1 MKAYESLP
9 DDINRSLMLDGNAV
23 AGTLYEI
30 FSSEMTTSLTEC
42 VNCGRQGEFGSL
54 LAFTQAPGIVLRCQT
69 CEHIVLR
76 IVKAS
81 QAIYLDAR
89 GAMFIRLER

>member
-1 MKAYESLP
+1 MKVYESLP
-9 DDINRSLMLDGNAV
+9 YDINRSLMLDGNAV
-23 AGTLYEI
+23 AGMLHDI

-54 LAFTQAPGIVLRCQT
+54 LAFTQAPGIVLCCQT

-76 IVKAS
+76 IVKTS
-81 QAIYLDAR
+81 QAVYLDAR